1 MKAYERLLKYVKI
14 DTTSDPKSNLHPSS
28 ANQKVLA
35 QMLVEEMKDLG
46 ISDVYLDEH
55 GYVYGTIPSNM
66 AKKVKTIGFIAHM
79 DTSCDMSGKDV
90 NPIIIN
96 NYDGED
102 VILNKKENIVLKVK
116 EFPFLKNLVN
126 KSLIVTDG
134 TTLLGAD
141 NKAGIAEILT
151 MAETLI
157 KNPEIKHG
165 TIKIAFTP
173 DEEIGEGSLF
183 FDVKNFNCDF
193 AYTVDGDQ
201 EGEINY
207 ENFNAASA
215 TVKINGINIHPG
227 SAKNKMKNSILIA
240 MEFQSLLPTFL
251 NPAFTENYEGFNHL
265 NEIDGNVEKTTL
277 HYIIRNH
284 DMEKFTK
291 QKGDFV
297 KIAAFLN
304 DKYGDNTI
312 ELTIKDSY
320 FNMYE
325 HIKNHMEIVEIA
337 KEATCM
343 AKLEPIIKP
352 IRGGTDGAALTFKGL
367 PCPNLGT
374 GGYNFHGRYECIT
387 IEGMD
392 KSTEILLNI
401 CQIVANK

>member
-352 IRGGTDGAALTFKGL
+352 IRGGTDGASLTFKGL
-367 PCPNLGT
+367 LCPNLGT

>member
-1 MKAYERLLKYVKI
+1 
-14 DTTSDPKSNLHPSS
+14 
-28 ANQKVLA
+28 
-35 QMLVEEMKDLG
+35 MLVEEMKDLG
-46 ISDVYLDEH
+46 ISAVYLDEH

-151 MAETLI
+151 MVETLI

>member
-297 KIAAFLN
+297 KIATFLN

>member
-151 MAETLI
+151 MVETLI

-297 KIAAFLN
+297 KISAFLN